1 MLQTVGRARRSAS
14 TGNFLPQLLVADLI
28 LASSL
33 PAPQPRPRAFYCRP
47 FAEEANAELS
57 QLPFGLAPPLASKT
71 VATVINSMMTAEWQ
85 STSKVKSKAKDLKP
99 SPDVLLYLKSESKPL
114 VCIRAR
120 LRMGVALVPARRYIY
135 DRRQSRQ
142 CGHCIGVIG
151 SIEHVLLGC
160 PRFAVARSTL
170 SHSLQSQLR
179 VKVALSLRLLLGLPP
194 PEAGTLKSKEAL
206 QVHAKCLELTGA
218 FLVHINNVMKL

>member
-1 MLQTVGRARRSAS
+1 RCLLQTVGRARLSAS
-14 TGNFLPQLLVADLI
+14 KGNFLPRLLVDDLT

-33 PAPQPRPRAFYCRP
+33 PAPPPPSRQPAFYCRS

-57 QLPFGLAPPLASKT
+57 RLPFGLAPPLASKT
-71 VATVINSMMTAEWQ
+71 VAAVVNSMMTAEWRADR
-85 STSKVKSKAKDLKP
+85 KVKAKAKDLKP
-99 SPDVLLYLKSESKPL
+99 SPDIPLYLKIDTKPL

-142 CGHCIGVIG
+142 CGHCVDVIG
-151 SIEHVLLGC
+151 SAEHVLLDC

-179 VKVALSLRLLLGLPP
+179 V
-194 PEAGTLKSKEAL
+194 
-206 QVHAKCLELTGA
+206 
-218 FLVHINNVMKL
+218 NVV